1 MVITLTMTFNR
12 KVFYLGNNATAY
24 KKILLGGER
33 VAAEHVLAL
42 KKHSIEAY
50 IVTSASF
57 KTIPFKKEQANA
69 DAFISY
75 KRFKQLFDPAYD
87 IAIYP
92 GRYLKDFDQL
102 PGKNKLLF
110 SQGAFVTLSALS
122 NTDDTQ
128 AAWSHPEL
136 KGIMCV
142 SEGNRA
148 LIEAF
153 KPTCKVIS
161 VPNAVNTPQAPCDDK
176 KLLVVVPD
184 LSRPEKNPFDTKV
197 VMQLIKRRLAE
208 LNPYQNLEFCE
219 LKNMP
224 HKTVLAKLAQAK
236 LLLFLGTTEG
246 LPLQILEAMAHKV
259 VVIGFKR
266 EPMTSLLHPSCS
278 FEINQLQALSE
289 QAVNVLLE
297 ESTFQQLSQWAS
309 SHVEQYSFKNQ
320 ETTLVN
326 AITQGFCYEQP
337 A

>member
-1 MVITLTMTFNR
+1 MTFNR
-12 KVFYLGNNATAY
+12 KVFYLGNNATAN

-33 VAAEHVLAL
+33 VAIEHVWAL
-42 KKHSIEAY
+42 KKHGIEAY
-50 IVTSASF
+50 IVTAASY
-57 KTIPFKKEQANA
+57 KAMPFKKQQANA
-69 DAFISY
+69 EAFISY
-75 KRFKQLFDPAYD
+75 KHFKQLFNPAYD

-110 SQGAFVTLSALS
+110 SQGAFVTLSALNS
-122 NTDDTQ
+122 TEDAQ
-128 AAWSHPEL
+128 ALWSHPEL

-142 SEGNRA
+142 SEGNRV
-148 LIEAF
+148 LFEAF

-161 VPNAVNTPQAPCDDK
+161 VPNAVNTPQPPPSNK
-176 KLLVVVPD
+176 KQLVVVPD

-197 VMQLIKRRLAE
+197 VIQLIKRRLAE
-208 LNPYQNLEFCE
+208 QNPYQNVEFCE
-219 LKNMP
+219 LKNMT
-224 HKTVLAKLAQAK
+224 HKEVLAKLAQAK

-246 LPLQILEAMAHKV
+246 LPLQILEAMAHNV

-289 QAVNVLLE
+289 QTVNVLLE
-297 ESTFQQLSQWAS
+297 DSVFQQLSRWAL
-309 SHVEQYSFKNQ
+309 SHIEPYSFKNQ
-320 ETTLVN
+320 EAALVN
-326 AITQGFCYEQP
+326 AITQGFCYEHP